1 MDVVVLALVLLG
13 LTALVA
19 APLYRASGR
28 PPVLETHAGGEGAGT
43 EARQRAL
50 ADLEVDRASGL
61 IDDATYRA
69 EHDALRDD

>member
-1 MDVVVLALVLLG
+1 MDVVVLALVLLA

-19 APLYRASGR
+19 APLYRPSG
-28 PPVLETHAGGEGAGT
+28 PDAHAGGEGAAT
-43 EARQRAL
+43 EARERAL

-69 EHDALRDD
+69 ERGALRDD